1 MPTPPSQGADLPT
14 PPADDERPPSA
25 EEATER
31 YTLAIDG
38 MGGDDAP
45 GVIVAGLEISA
56 ERHPGARFLL
66 VGDAERLRL
75 ALAGC
80 SKARAACTV
89 RHAPA
94 VISNDTKPTAALR
107 MRDSS
112 MRVAVDAVASGAA
125 SGIVSAGNT
134 GAMLAL
140 AKIVIKTMAGIDR
153 PAMAALSPSA
163 RGDVVMLDLGA
174 NVVCD
179 TRNLIE
185 FAVMGDAFARAVLGL
200 TRPSIGLLNVGSEE
214 GKGDDTRRRAADLL
228 RASHIAE
235 QFVGFVEGH
244 DITAG
249 RTDVVVTDGFTGNVA
264 LKTGEGAMRMVS
276 ELLRQCFSSS
286 VASRLGYL
294 LARPGL
300 ERLREWLDPRRY
312 NGAVLLGLNG
322 VVVKSH
328 GGTDAEGFAHAVDVA
343 MDMVTYGFNERI
355 RDGIR
360 RIEEVEAAPAT
371 PEVPAKLLDQD
382 AC

>member
-1 MPTPPSQGADLPT
+1 MSDA
-14 PPADDERPPSA
+14 
-25 EEATER
+25 
-31 YTLAIDG
+31 YTLAIDA

-45 GVIVAGLEISA
+45 AMIVAGLEISA

-66 VGDAERLRL
+66 VGDEAALTPLL
-75 ALAGC
+75 AANTRA
-80 SKARAACTV
+80 SAACTI
-89 RHAPA
+89 RHASERIPG
-94 VISNDTKPTAALR
+94 DLKPTAALR
-107 MRDSS
+107 LRDSS
-112 MRVAVDAVASGAA
+112 MRVAFDVVASGAA
-125 SGIVSAGNT
+125 KGVVSAGNT

-140 AKIVIKTMAGIDR
+140 AKIVIKTMQGIDR

-174 NVVCD
+174 NLACD
-179 TRNLIE
+179 TRNLVE

-200 TRPSIGLLNVGSEE
+200 TQPTIGLLNVGSEE
-214 GKGDDTRRRAADLL
+214 GKGDEKLRRAAEIL
-228 RASHIAE
+228 RASHIAD
-235 QFVGFVEGH
+235 QFQGFVEGH

-276 ELLRQCFSSS
+276 ELLRQVFSSS
-286 VASRLGYL
+286 LTSRLGYV

-355 RDGIR
+355 RDGLS
-360 RIEEVEAAPAT
+360 RIGDRGGGASDTPAEITAGSTQEAGGELTPAL
-371 PEVPAKLLDQD
+371 PQED
-382 AC
+382 A